1 MASIITHVV
10 IPLSLRL
17 GAGSRK
23 ISSKLLFYS
32 CIASMIPDLDV
43 IAFKLG
49 IAYSSEFGHRG
60 FTHSIAFALLIGF
73 FGLIFNKHL
82 SCSKLVGF
90 CMLTFATLSHPL
102 LDAMTDG
109 GLGIAFFWPL
119 TDERYFLPWRPIQV
133 SPIGVSYFIGER
145 GISVLQSEF
154 MWVWLPAFILGGLL
168 LLARIG
174 LSKWRLKKN
183 LKSAESNQ

>member
-1 MASIITHVV
+1 
-10 IPLSLRL
+10 
-17 GAGSRK
+17 
-23 ISSKLLFYS
+23 
-32 CIASMIPDLDV
+32 MIPDLDV
-43 IAFKLG
+43 IGFNMG

-60 FTHSIAFALLIGF
+60 FTHSITFALFIGF
-73 FGLIFNKHL
+73 LGLIFNKYL

-90 CMLTFATLSHPL
+90 FMLTFATLSHSV
-102 LDAMTDG
+102 LDAMTNG
-109 GLGIAFFWPL
+109 GLGVAFFWPL

-154 MWVWLPAFILGGLL
+154 IWVWLPALFFGGLL

-174 LSKWRLKKN
+174 LNKWLLEKN
-183 LKSAESNQ
+183 LKPAENRQSSDQLNQ